1 MSHHWDMFATLIC
14 YTANPWLDKKHRL
27 TPEKVHP
34 CREAKA
40 KKAKPFSRADWLDL
54 KTAIK
59 GER

>member
-1 MSHHWDMFATLIC
+1 MFATLIC

-34 CREAKA
+34 YRVAKA

-54 KTAIK
+54 KAEIK